1 MQVKSFTKGKDKISI
16 IIAII
21 FKYRKI
27 DLNLF
32 SD

>member
-1 MQVKSFTKGKDKISI
+1 MLLESFTKEIDKISI
-16 IIAII
+16 ITAII